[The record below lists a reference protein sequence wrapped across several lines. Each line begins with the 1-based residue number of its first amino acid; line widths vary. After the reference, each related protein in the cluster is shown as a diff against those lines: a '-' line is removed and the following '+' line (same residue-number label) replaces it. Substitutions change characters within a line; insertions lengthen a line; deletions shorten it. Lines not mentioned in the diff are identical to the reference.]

1 MSEIIIPLNGNVAEA
16 AAEALADDGR
26 FFFSLTADDTGIT
39 GLKFR
44 KDAERLFGTLLFAL
58 EQVNSTFD
66 QPFPSVGDFCRHLGT
81 VADQVEAA
89 YKQRQEEANGQA
101 ANDAGPDTPEAA

>member
-1 MSEIIIPLNGNVAEA
+1 VSDIIIPLNGNVAAA
-16 AAEALADDGR
+16 AAEALADDGK

-39 GLKFR
+39 GFKFR
-44 KDAERLFGTLLFAL
+44 KDAERLFGTVLFAL
-58 EQVNSTFD
+58 ETMNSTFTT
-66 QPFPSVGDFCRHLGT
+66 PFPSVGDFCRHLGT

-101 ANDAGPDTPEAA
+101 ANDTSPDAPEAA

>member
-1 MSEIIIPLNGNVAEA
+1 MSDIIIPLNGNVAQA
-16 AAEALADDGR
+16 AAEALTDDGK

-44 KDAERLFGTLLFAL
+44 KDAERLFGTLLFTL
-58 EQVNSTFD
+58 ETVNSTFA
-66 QPFPSVGDFCRHLGT
+66 QPFPCVGDFCRHLGE

-101 ANDAGPDTPEAA
+101 ANDAGPSAPEAA

>member
-1 MSEIIIPLNGNVAEA
+1 MSDIIIPLNGNVAEA
-16 AAEALADDGR
+16 AADDGK

-58 EQVNSTFD
+58 ETVNSTFD
-66 QPFPSVGDFCRHLGT
+66 QPFPCVGDFCRHLGT

-89 YKQRQEEANGQA
+89 YKQKQEEANGQA
-101 ANDAGPDTPEAA
+101 ANDAGPDAPEAA